1 MQYTKAIEYNFV
13 QTLYRTTVKMTYI
26 AIISLTYF
34 MEMLISYSF
43 FSQIGERK
51 VTVIKCVLTGTLLFG
66 SGALVNF
73 LLSNIVWVNTVYF
86 LITNILF
93 GFICYRIKITRL
105 IFYSALLDIFS
116 TALEFATI
124 FLVSVITDT
133 DTKAYLNQI
142 NMLIVELV
150 ISKLLYFLVCN
161 ITARL
166 IKKEKSNIR
175 FPLVLYM
182 YPITVIAVLL
192 AFWNICAKSNIIHT
206 QKISFAI
213 ISAALFFSVVLLFI
227 MYQHNIEKEN
237 ELFLLQNQLEKIE
250 TDKIY
255 YDILEKQNQELR
267 IYAHD
272 AKNHLSAIR
281 ELNDNP
287 IIEDYV
293 NTMSDALKTYSS
305 SCRSGNHLL
314 DVIINKY
321 EAECQLKNITFSF
334 DVKLCNLDL
343 IENYDLVAILGNL
356 LDNAVR
362 AAENTENAFI
372 SLYTHYANTYA
383 VLEISNSCSTSP
395 VFSNK
400 DLLTTKENRI
410 LHGLGIKSVK
420 KTLKKYSGELEC
432 KYDEKD
438 KIFTAVLIILAVK

>member
-1 MQYTKAIEYNFV
+1 M
-13 QTLYRTTVKMTYI
+13 TVKMTYI

-51 VTVIKCVLTGTLLFG
+51 ITVIKCVLTGTLLFG

-73 LLSNIVWVNTVYF
+73 LLSNIIWLNAIWFFVIN
-86 LITNILF
+86 LLF
-93 GFICYRIKITRL
+93 GLICYRIKITRL
-105 IFYSALLDIFS
+105 FFYSVLLDVFS

-124 FLVSVITDT
+124 FLVSIITDT
-133 DTKAYLNQI
+133 DIKAYLDQT
-142 NMLIVELV
+142 NMLILELV

-166 IKKEKSNIR
+166 AKKEKSNIR

-182 YPITVIAVLL
+182 YPVTVIAGLL
-192 AFWNICAKSNIIHT
+192 VFWNICVNSNISHS
-206 QKISFAI
+206 QKFSLAVIS
-213 ISAALFFSVVLLFI
+213 SALFFSVVLLFI

-237 ELFLLQNQLEKIE
+237 ELFLLQNEFDKIE
-250 TDKIY
+250 TDKTY
-255 YDILEKQNQELR
+255 YDILEKQNQELQ

-272 AKNHLSAIR
+272 AKKHLSAIR

-287 IIEDYV
+287 IIENYV
-293 NTMSDALKTYSS
+293 SNMSDALKNYSS

-321 EAECQLKNITFSF
+321 ETECQLKSITFSF
-334 DVKLCNLDL
+334 DVKLCNLDF
-343 IENYDLVAILGNL
+343 IENYDLVTILGNL
-356 LDNAVR
+356 LDNAVS

-372 SLYTHYANTYA
+372 SLHTHYANTYA
-383 VLEISNSCSTSP
+383 VLEISNSCSTPP
-395 VFSNK
+395 VFFNK
-400 DLLTTKENRI
+400 ELLTTKGNSH

-420 KTLKKYSGELEC
+420 KALKKYSGEMEW
-432 KYDEKD
+432 KYDDND
-438 KIFTAVLIILAVK
+438 KRFTAILMILNEK